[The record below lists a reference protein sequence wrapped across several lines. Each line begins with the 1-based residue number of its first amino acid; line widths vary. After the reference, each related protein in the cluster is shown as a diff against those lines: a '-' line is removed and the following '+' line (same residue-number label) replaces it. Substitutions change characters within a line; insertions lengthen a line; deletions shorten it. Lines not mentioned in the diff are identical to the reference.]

1 MKEARRIL
9 HLHLMTEKSNLLK
22 EQVNAYVF
30 RVARDANKKE
40 IKQAIER
47 SFGVKVAT
55 VRTLTVPAKPKR
67 MGRFEG
73 KSTAWKKAIVK
84 LKEGQK
90 IAAFENV

>member
-1 MKEARRIL
+1 MKEARRVL
-9 HLHLMTEKSNLLK
+9 QMHLMTEKSNSLK
-22 EQVNAYVF
+22 EKINAYVF

-40 IKQAIER
+40 IKQAVEK

-55 VRTLTVPAKPKR
+55 VRTMTIPSKPKR

-73 KSTAWKKAIVK
+73 KSAPWKKAIVK

>member
-1 MKEARRIL
+1 MKEPRRVL
-9 HLHLMTEKSNLLK
+9 QLHLMTEKSNALK
-22 EQVNAYVF
+22 EQINAYVF

-40 IKQAIER
+40 IKQAVEK

-55 VRTLTVPAKPKR
+55 VRTMTMPAKPKR

-73 KSTAWKKAIVK
+73 KTTAWKKAIVK
-84 LKEGQK
+84 LKEGQQ